1 MSAESLFPCDALMSV
16 PSLGN
21 LLALKIKVKKS
32 MYRGFFIF
40 FLATF
45 FCASSANSMDVKC
58 RAESAALT
66 AEMKASGSK
75 TLSSAELS
83 LFRQGALDM
92 CDHLLTNRASVSD
105 KTTETDAS
113 GPSQKKG
120 LLGFSFGPSIRNEG
134 HNRAARIK
142 K

>member
-1 MSAESLFPCDALMSV
+1 MFVS
-16 PSLGN
+16 SLGN
-21 LLALKIKVKKS
+21 LLALRIKAKS
-32 MYRGFFIF
+32 MYRRFFIF
-40 FLATF
+40 CLATF